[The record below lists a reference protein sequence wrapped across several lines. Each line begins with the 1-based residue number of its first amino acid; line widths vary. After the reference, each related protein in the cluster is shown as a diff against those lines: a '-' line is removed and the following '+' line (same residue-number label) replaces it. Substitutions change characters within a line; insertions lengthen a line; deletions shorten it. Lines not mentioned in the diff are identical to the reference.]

1 MEFGTLTERCGGRRK
16 LRSLQKNARMT
27 KKIPQSLKQQPK
39 QLKPRR
45 LSPRHETL
53 SLRLDLHVV
62 SKAKAREN
70 HLRAKEKE
78 KVSVEKVKAKVRL
91 KAQGSVMFVE
101 VTNTKAMIALTDTR
115 PAQTPTT
122 PTTLRHSF
130 SWRKQPVQPQQKKSW
145 L

>member
-1 MEFGTLTERCGGRRK
+1 MEFGTLTEQCGGRRK

-39 QLKPRR
+39 QLKPRK
-45 LSPRHETL
+45 LLPRHETL

-78 KVSVEKVKAKVRL
+78 KVLVEKVKAKASLKVQENATFVGVR
-91 KAQGSVMFVE
+91 
-101 VTNTKAMIALTDTR
+101 NTKASAKCE
-115 PAQTPTT
+115 PAAGA
-122 PTTLRHSF
+122 
-130 SWRKQPVQPQQKKSW
+130 WRSGQS
-145 L
+145 